1 MSRRKESE
9 SVKIGKDLFRYGE
22 SEEIIMIV
30 VLDRSSCLEW
40 CGHDCRSLPIWLVIS
55 DKNYREQEGETKI
68 RAERKKEGPIL
79 GTGRPVI

>member
-9 SVKIGKDLFRYGE
+9 RVKIGKDLFRNGE
-22 SEEIIMIV
+22 SEEIIIIV

-68 RAERKKEGPIL
+68 RAERKKEDLFLAL
-79 GTGRPVI
+79 GDP